1 MEYYRKKR
9 SLSAKKKLYIA
20 LAIIFLV
27 IILIIIYLH
36 CVVNPILIDAT
47 EAKVQSLTQQ
57 AVESAVYD
65 VIKDENVYDNL
76 IEIVKDSNN
85 DVQMITANAYEIN
98 LFSKEVLSSAQKNLN
113 NLVNAGVEVGIGTFT
128 GLTFLTDKGPKVK
141 LKLAPIGTVYTTFHS
156 EFISAGI
163 NNTLH
168 KIYLLVKTDVNIIL
182 PTDTKTINTTTELLI
197 TESMIVGKIPDT
209 YLNSSQLDEMLN
221 LVPKNWIKKIK

>member
-9 SLSAKKKLYIA
+9 ILSAKKKLYIA

-98 LFSKEVLSSAQKNLN
+98 LF
-113 NLVNAGVEVGIGTFT
+113 
-128 GLTFLTDKGPKVK
+128 
-141 LKLAPIGTVYTTFHS
+141 
-156 EFISAGI
+156 
-163 NNTLH
+163 
-168 KIYLLVKTDVNIIL
+168 
-182 PTDTKTINTTTELLI
+182 
-197 TESMIVGKIPDT
+197 
-209 YLNSSQLDEMLN
+209 
-221 LVPKNWIKKIK
+221 

>member
-9 SLSAKKKLYIA
+9 ILSAKKKLYIA

-98 LFSKEVLSSAQKNLN
+98 LFSKEVLASAQNNLN
-113 NLVNAGVEVGIGTFT
+113 NLGNTGVEVGIGTFT
-128 GLTFLTDKGPKVK
+128 GLTFLTDLGPKVK
-141 LKLAPIGTVYTTFHS
+141 LKLAPIGTVYTTFRS
-156 EFISAGI
+156 EFTSAGI

-182 PTDTKTINTTTELLI
+182 PTDTKIVNTTTEILI

-221 LVPKNWIKKIK
+221 LDPKNWIKNFK

>member
-9 SLSAKKKLYIA
+9 KLSAKKKLYIS

-27 IILIIIYLH
+27 IILIIFYLH

-57 AVESAVYD
+57 AVENAVYN
-65 VIKDENVYDNL
+65 VIKEENIYENL

-221 LVPKNWIKKIK
+221 LVPKN